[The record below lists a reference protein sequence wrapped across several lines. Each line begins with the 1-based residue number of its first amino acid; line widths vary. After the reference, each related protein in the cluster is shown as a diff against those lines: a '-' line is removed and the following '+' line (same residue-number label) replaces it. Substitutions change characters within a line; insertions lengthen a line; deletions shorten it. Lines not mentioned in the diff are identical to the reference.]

1 MTRRCLAERL
11 KYGPRMTNC
20 RYLAWASLWLCQ
32 CALAASITVYDD
44 TGREVT
50 LHEPAGRIVSLA
62 PHTTELLFAAGAG
75 ERVVG
80 VVSYSNYPPAAE
92 QLPSVGSAANI
103 SVESVIAL
111 HPDLIVAWKSGNVAP
126 QVEHLIQL
134 GIPVFYSE
142 PRHLEDIAT
151 NLHRLGELTG
161 TNTVADTAAQAFRGA
176 YKELGQEFS
185 QRTPVRTFYQIWY
198 QPLMTVNGEHLIS
211 QVISLC
217 GGRNIFADLSTLAP
231 AVNPEAVLAADPQV
245 IVASG
250 KARERPD
257 WLESWQ
263 AWPHISAVKNH
274 QLYVVDPDLI
284 QRQTPRILDGARIMC
299 QQLQQ
304 ARDASREQSETPR

>member
-1 MTRRCLAERL
+1 MT
-11 KYGPRMTNC
+11 C
-20 RYLAWASLWLCQ
+20 RHYLAWASLLLCQ
-32 CALAASITVYDD
+32 CVLAASITVSDD

-50 LHEPAGRIVSLA
+50 LQEPARRIISLA
-62 PHTTELLFAAGAG
+62 PHVTELLFAAGAG

-92 QLPSVGSAANI
+92 QLPSVGSAASINI
-103 SVESVIAL
+103 ESIVAL
-111 HPDLIVAWKSGNVAP
+111 HPDLVVAWKSGNAAP
-126 QVEHLIQL
+126 QVEHLIDL

-151 NLHRLGELTG
+151 NLQRLGELGG
-161 TNTVADTAAQAFRGA
+161 TSRVADTAAKAFRGA
-176 YKELGQEFS
+176 YEEIRQEFS
-185 QRTPVRTFYQIWY
+185 RRTQVRTFYQIWS
-198 QPLMTVNGEHLIS
+198 QPLMTINGEHLIS
-211 QVISLC
+211 QVIDLC
-217 GGRNIFADLSTLAP
+217 GGRNIFADLSVLAP

-257 WLESWQ
+257 WLDRWQ
-263 AWPHISAVKNH
+263 AWPDLSAVKNH
-274 QLYVVDPDLI
+274 QLYVIDPDFI

-304 ARDASREQSETPR
+304 ARDADRENSKTAH